1 MLTVDEEEH
10 SSCRETTQAAR
21 LVIMEISRQEMR
33 VGGTGLGAVEVLQVV
48 GCILKVELMDFAEVN
63 ARAESGMTPQVCREQ
78 LEVWRCH

>member
-1 MLTVDEEEH
+1 MNNEEGH

-21 LVIMEISRQEMR
+21 LVIMEISREEMR
-33 VGGTGLGAVEVLQVV
+33 VGKTGLGAAEVLQVV

-63 ARAESGMTPQVCREQ
+63 ARVESRMMPQVCHEP